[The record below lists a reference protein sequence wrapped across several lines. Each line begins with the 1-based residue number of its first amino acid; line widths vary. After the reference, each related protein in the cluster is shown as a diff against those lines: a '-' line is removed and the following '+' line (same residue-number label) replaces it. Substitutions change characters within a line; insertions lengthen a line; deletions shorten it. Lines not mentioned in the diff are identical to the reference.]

1 MRWIYSQKFY
11 KYYKACAEFT
21 VQRRDGLISRM
32 NPTLK
37 ALPIGCVLWSNFVA
51 YAVVWSSS
59 PNANNS
65 NNAWNVNFNNGN
77 DNTNNKN
84 NNKQVRLV
92 RSGEWHG

>member
-1 MRWIYSQKFY
+1 MMRWIYSQKFY

-51 YAVVWSSS
+51 YAVV
-59 PNANNS
+59 
-65 NNAWNVNFNNGN
+65 
-77 DNTNNKN
+77 
-84 NNKQVRLV
+84 
-92 RSGEWHG
+92 